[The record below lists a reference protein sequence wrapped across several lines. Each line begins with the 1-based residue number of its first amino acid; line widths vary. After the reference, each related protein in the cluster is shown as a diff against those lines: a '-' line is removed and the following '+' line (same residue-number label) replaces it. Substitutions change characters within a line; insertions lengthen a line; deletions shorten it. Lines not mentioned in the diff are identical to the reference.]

1 MYCMYNELT
10 GRRARL
16 SRLTLSTTDDAL
28 QHKRE
33 DTQKT
38 TMNYSL
44 IHVVLTLLL
53 VELSLLFSGGILV
66 LLVLGDHIVHVALG
80 LSELHLVHTL
90 TSIPVEEGLAAEHT
104 REVLRDTLEHLLD
117 RGGVTEEADRHLQA
131 LRRDVAD
138 GALNVV

>member
-1 MYCMYNELT
+1 MYNELM
-10 GRRARL
+10 GRRARR
-16 SRLTLSTTDDAL
+16 SRLTLYTTDDAL
-28 QHKRE
+28 QQKRE

-66 LLVLGDHIVHVALG
+66 LLVLGDQIVHVALG

-90 TSIPVEEGLAAEHT
+90 TSVPVKEGLAAEHT
-104 REVLRDTLEHLLD
+104 RE
-117 RGGVTEEADRHLQA
+117 
-131 LRRDVAD
+131 
-138 GALNVV
+138 